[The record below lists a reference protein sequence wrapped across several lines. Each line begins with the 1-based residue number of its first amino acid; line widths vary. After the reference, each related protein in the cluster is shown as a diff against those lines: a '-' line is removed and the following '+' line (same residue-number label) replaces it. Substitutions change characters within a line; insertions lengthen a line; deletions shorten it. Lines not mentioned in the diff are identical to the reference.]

1 MSDALLVLNAGSSSL
16 KFSVFLN
23 DGENAAPIRARVC
36 RGASWL
42 GLDLDA
48 CMPSNQFEFSK
59 NNKILTHRRVEQKTR
74 Q

>member
-16 KFSVFLN
+16 KFFVFLN

-42 GLDLDA
+42 GLDLD
-48 CMPSNQFEFSK
+48 
-59 NNKILTHRRVEQKTR
+59 
-74 Q
+74 